1 MTCFPLNSN
10 FHIIKNFEFFVT
22 KERFYLKTNM
32 YLFEQHSP
40 KEVIHVKPT
49 DVITYQSKSGAF
61 FSPHFVQFI
70 NGHKEQR

>member
-1 MTCFPLNSN
+1 
-10 FHIIKNFEFFVT
+10 
-22 KERFYLKTNM
+22 M